1 MEEDEDMATIS
12 SGKNEE
18 IRNEDGEKSNKR
30 YHRRYR
36 DNKNKN
42 DNNENGNGNGNKVY
56 SKYRKKH

>member
-1 MEEDEDMATIS
+1 MVTIS

-42 DNNENGNGNGNKVY
+42 DNNENGNGNKVY